1 MEETGGNT
9 TLENGTTFTDTTP
22 SCQIY
27 RFIMSVGITGSL
39 CVFGIV
45 GNVLTL
51 LVFSKF
57 NRNSSDKKNRSSA
70 PLLLSGLAISDLSL
84 LFILFLVKSVPSFIS
99 FTKISPKFF
108 ISYIFSFLMVHGWN
122 SVDVAQCVNTWITV
136 LVTMHRFIAIIFP
149 HKAAIHCTY
158 SKARIHLIIICVIIV
173 IYEIPIFFDNE
184 VKELK
189 ISENNTIYVPAYR
202 QLNLNYW
209 YQMLYKTTFYYII
222 MYIIPWIL
230 LAIMTVFLV
239 NAVKQAQQFRFK
251 MGNNPTQQDNTE
263 DVTMSLIAVVI
274 TSLVCRPWEPIRR
287 IFVAILHNEPGC
299 GHYYFY
305 FEEFPSLTAAINSSA
320 NFVLYCLFLKRFP
333 ETLKDL
339 FVKKKS
345 AQNINSVV
353 TSATSLSEIKGHGGG
368 NNNKMVVDDF

>member
-1 MEETGGNT
+1 MEDKGGNT
-9 TLENGTTFTDTTP
+9 TLENGSTFTETTP
-22 SCQIY
+22 SCKIY

-39 CVFGIV
+39 CIFGIV
-45 GNVLTL
+45 GNILTL

-57 NRNSSDKKNRSSA
+57 NKNSTDKNNRSSA
-70 PLLLSGLAISDLSL
+70 PLLLSGLAISDFSL

-99 FTKISPKFF
+99 FTKISTNFF
-108 ISYIFSFLMVHGWN
+108 VSYIFSFLMVYGWN

-149 HKAAIHCTY
+149 HKAAVHCTY

-184 VKELK
+184 VKK
-189 ISENNTIYVPAYR
+189 IKVSENNTIYVPAYR
-202 QLNLNYW
+202 QLNLNHW
-209 YQMLYKTTFYYII
+209 YQILYKTTFYYII

-239 NAVKQAQQFRFK
+239 KAVKHSQQFRCK

-305 FEEFPSLTAAINSSA
+305 FEEFPSLTAAVNSSA

-345 AQNINSVV
+345 AQNINSVA
-353 TSATSLSEIKGHGGG
+353 TSATFLSEIKGHGGG
-368 NNNKMVVDDF
+368 NNNNMAVDEF